1 MEGTKNQLVDFI
13 YASFNFKGGMTKK
26 RLREYPLEKL
36 EKVITK
42 NNSGTLHSV
51 ILYKVI
57 TKNNYE
63 EKYKEYLK
71 SLKYPKYFVD
81 ANIDGKDLC
90 FDGLKAPNKDIIED
104 ILKKDYPDVKIS
116 ITKIVLNKN
125 NHRCKYCGEIVEGT
139 NKDYLCEECCEV
151 FGHHLYSE
159 L

>member
-13 YASFNFKGGMTKK
+13 YASFDFKGGMTKK
-26 RLREYPLEKL
+26 RLREYPLEEL
-36 EKVITK
+36 EKV
-42 NNSGTLHSV
+42 V
-51 ILYKVI
+51 
-57 TKNNYE
+57 TKNNYQK
-63 EKYKEYLK
+63 KYKEYLK

-81 ANIDGKDLC
+81 ANIDGEDLC